1 MPLETINLSSRG
13 AQEEKFTP
21 TPEELRTIQ
30 EKMKDPKFVELFQD
44 YVKSME
50 DPETRREEEAYLQQ
64 VEREAKAG
72 GDHSFDF
79 VFPTPGF
86 VVELLEPATSYRVT
100 HSSLKVG
107 DKKNKR
113 ASRVYVNMCSSSKI
127 DPFSE
132 QSTGDNEKSN
142 WLVPVSVSRPR
153 TEFFSEDVTTSA
165 KSGEKQPKEDEDV
178 VSPVVVYDAVFH
190 PDTLQLADRS
200 DRFCCFLVNI
210 AVEHINSG
218 YGDSHGFEFRR
229 LSSRIRAVGTPQ
241 NQTISREKGK
251 SPFAAAMNEP
261 VLTQPTKI
269 LPPSPATDGNRK
281 PAPGKKDRETGGMQ
295 SATKAA
301 GTSMVGAGRVSSDK
315 IVKKEHLPHCTVAH
329 RGHIDLSETWG
340 WKIVDRRIGVPETLV
355 VKMEFTGVRS
365 ASELNI
371 EVESAYV
378 TIAKASTHP
387 YYGTLTLPFSV
398 ESTPLEA
405 KFERKKALLTLVLRV
420 VPPAPTG
427 LTAED
432 MRQELGAAREPS
444 VSEVKDTKEM
454 TGEHAVASV
463 PGPATAGFADNNE
476 TSTERAVSPE
486 LACPPAAESSEETLF
501 VPQVSSIGD
510 QDRVR
515 LMMEKVQAARRE
527 RERAAT
533 KSDQLEVCVDKTED
547 TLQEKEHEKIPDE
560 RVFED
565 AKQETQREAD
575 TESVAS
581 AEPPLVP
588 LPAPTVPLM
597 ATDVDAPVG
606 VEDGTNFAKNAADLE
621 LLQQRQESWK
631 NDMHRRIEAREDEER
646 EKAFMADRE
655 ARREAE
661 RLRKR
666 AEAARRQE
674 ELAVKLGERMTEL
687 PLRNRHI
694 FTVD

>member
-1 MPLETINLSSRG
+1 MPLESINLSRRD

-86 VVELLEPATSYRVT
+86 VVELLEAATSYRVK

-107 DKKNKR
+107 DKKTKQTP
-113 ASRVYVNMCSSSKI
+113 RVYVNMCSSAKI

-132 QSTGDNEKSN
+132 QSTGDKEKSN

-153 TEFFSEDVTTSA
+153 TEFFSEDVTTST
-165 KSGEKQPKEDEDV
+165 KSGEKQPNEDEDV
-178 VSPVVVYDAVFH
+178 ASPVVVYDAVFH

-218 YGDSHGFEFRR
+218 YGDNHGFGFRR

-261 VLTQPTKI
+261 VLTQPTKV

-281 PAPGKKDRETGGMQ
+281 PALGKKDRESDEMQ
-295 SATKAA
+295 TTAKAA
-301 GTSMVGAGRVSSDK
+301 GTSMAGAATVSSDK
-315 IVKKEHLPHCTVAH
+315 VVKKEHLPHYTVAH

-371 EVESAYV
+371 EVESTYV
-378 TIAKASTHP
+378 IVAKASSHP

-398 ESTPLEA
+398 DSTPLEA
-405 KFERKKALLTLVLRV
+405 KFEKKKALLTLVLRV

-427 LTAED
+427 ITAAD
-432 MRQELGAAREPS
+432 MRRELGAAREPS
-444 VSEVKDTKEM
+444 VSEVRDTKEM
-454 TGEHAVASV
+454 TGEDAGASA
-463 PGPATAGFADNNE
+463 PGTAPAGFVENNA
-476 TSTERAVSPE
+476 TSTVRAASPE
-486 LACPPAAESSEETLF
+486 SACPPAAKSSEETPF
-501 VPQVSSIGD
+501 VPQVSCIGD
-510 QDRVR
+510 QDRAR

-527 RERAAT
+527 RERAAMEAE
-533 KSDQLEVCVDKTED
+533 KLEVRVDKTENAP
-547 TLQEKEHEKIPDE
+547 QEKEHEKTPDE
-560 RVFED
+560 RVSED
-565 AKQETQREAD
+565 AKQKTQREAD
-575 TESVAS
+575 TEPVAS

-588 LPAPTVPLM
+588 LPAPTVALM
-597 ATDVDAPVG
+597 TADVDAPMG
-606 VEDGTNFAKNAADLE
+606 VEDGVNLAKNAAELE
-621 LLQQRQESWK
+621 LLQQRQEAWK
-631 NDMHRRIEAREDEER
+631 SDMHRRIEAKEDEDR
-646 EKAFMADRE
+646 EKALMADRE

-661 RLRKR
+661 RLRRR